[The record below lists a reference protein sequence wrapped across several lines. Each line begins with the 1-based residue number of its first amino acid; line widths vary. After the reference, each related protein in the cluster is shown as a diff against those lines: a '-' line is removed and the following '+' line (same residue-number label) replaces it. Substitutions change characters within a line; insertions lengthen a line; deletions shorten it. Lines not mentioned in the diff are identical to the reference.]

1 MRKAANTKV
10 SASYGGSVTGGNGVL
25 RTLELGVNGNSKA
38 ESLPHVGVGQQSIS
52 SYASIIGEEKIEEL
66 KTLASRLKGARLIH
80 INSTAYGGGVAEI
93 LRSYIPLLRSLG
105 IDAHWQ
111 LIRGDDPFFD
121 VTKSFHNAL
130 QGQALSLQDQ
140 AKQVYLATNSRNAAC
155 LDGDFDFVV
164 VHDPQPAALR
174 FIHGAGRAKWVWRSH
189 IDTSTPNPEFWEF
202 LKPFVEIYDGLI
214 YTMDQYVAPGIP
226 KEKVSIIA
234 PAIDPLNPKNMHLS
248 REFCKKV
255 VSWVGISPDRP
266 LVTQVSRFDPW
277 KDPLGVINVYRS
289 VRKHVPGLQLAMLG
303 HLAMDDPE
311 GARVYEEVRKAAGDD
326 PDIHLFTNYT
336 AASSL
341 EVNAFQH
348 YSDVVIQKSKKEGFG
363 LVVSEALW
371 KGTPVVAGRAGGIPM
386 QLQDGKAGYLI
397 DTDEECADKVLDL
410 LRNPS
415 LARKMGLYG
424 RQHIRSHY
432 LTPRL
437 ISDELNLLL
446 SLK

>member
-1 MRKAANTKV
+1 MRKAIKTKG
-10 SASYGGSVTGGNGVL
+10 SASYGRRVAGGNGVPQ
-25 RTLELGVNGNSKA
+25 TFGLGVNGGSRA
-38 ESLPHVGVGQQSIS
+38 ESLPNASVGQQSITP
-52 SYASIIGEEKIEEL
+52 YASIIGEEKIEEL
-66 KTLASRLKGARLIH
+66 RTLASQLKGARLIH

-111 LIRGDDPFFD
+111 LIRGDDAFFD

-130 QGQALSLQDQ
+130 QGQALSLKDQ
-140 AKQVYLATNSRNAAC
+140 AKQVYMATNSRNAAC
-155 LDGDFDFVV
+155 LDGDFDYVV

-174 FIHGAGRAKWVWRSH
+174 VIHGAGRAKWVWRSH
-189 IDTSTPNPEFWEF
+189 IDTSTPNPEVWEF
-202 LKPFVEIYDGLI
+202 LQPFVEVYDGLI
-214 YTMDQYVAPGIP
+214 FTMDQYVAPGIP
-226 KEKVSIIA
+226 KEKVSIIT
-234 PAIDPLNPKNMHLS
+234 PAIDPLNPKNMPLS
-248 REFCKKV
+248 REFCKKI

-277 KDPLGVINVYRS
+277 KDPLGVLNVYRS

-341 EVNAFQH
+341 EVNAFQRH
-348 YSDVVIQKSKKEGFG
+348 SDVVIQKSKKEGFG

-397 DTDEECADKVLDL
+397 DTDEECAEKVLDL

-415 LARKMGLYG
+415 LARKMGLHG
-424 RQHIRSHY
+424 RQHVRSHF

-437 ISDELNLLL
+437 IFDELNLLL